1 MHQVY
6 RLVMRLGTALFLT
19 TYNRPA
25 CFRFKLRFGF
35 QARVC
40 EKRKCDRISA
50 RRWTTVMVS
59 DVQPLVEQPEGV
71 EITPGVSK
79 RHVSVEKY

>member
-1 MHQVY
+1 
-6 RLVMRLGTALFLT
+6 
-19 TYNRPA
+19 
-25 CFRFKLRFGF
+25 
-35 QARVC
+35 
-40 EKRKCDRISA
+40 
-50 RRWTTVMVS
+50 MVS